1 MTRFDVPL
9 SLDALRQTYR
19 CPSETADEWLPRA
32 DAPGWNQVLGWLMEQ
47 GGDVLAALSSDLQHQ
62 LREHGAT
69 FDPQHQQNRTLDL
82 IPWLFDPAEW
92 DPIEAGL
99 VQRRQL
105 LSLVLRDLYG
115 PQTLLR
121 DGILPPELIFRNA
134 SFLLPCHGLVPEDMD
149 WLVML
154 GCDLGRDANGRMTVY
169 ADGSQAP
176 GGMGYVLE
184 NRVAINQVVPEL
196 AQRFDKRHL
205 ASFFKDLQRALVP
218 QIPYASEP
226 LIGLMTRHY
235 RDGQYFEHAF
245 LANYLDLALVHG
257 ADLMFREGRIW
268 LKTLSGLQPVDA
280 LMRYMPDN
288 LSDPLELEGDIAGTP
303 GLLQTIRQGN
313 LVCCNPPGAGLID
326 SGALLPFMEDLCQ
339 HLLGESLL
347 LPAVEAYWCGDPAQQ
362 KVVLGEL
369 IDMVVHDLEKP
380 GKLISYANAS
390 RREREKLAERIKTD
404 PTRFVARRILPLST
418 LPVWQKHEVQSRSVA
433 LRAFVLRQGSDDKVL
448 PGGLARCHEQPL
460 QLQLGLSTRFMAKDV
475 WLASPDDSSV
485 SLLHSTLTSVRLS
498 RKTGLLPSRVADHLF
513 WLGRYSERLN
523 LACRAMRAAL
533 PLISTLARDE
543 QVQTLTPLVEF
554 ACTING
560 GVFMPTDNVDE
571 LTHQLTSLFLYD
583 RKDGLL
589 AVLQALIMNAQ
600 SVREFFSEDT
610 WYVLERLQNAL
621 NQFPARGSVSRMD
634 RALDEIILLQSA
646 IYGLNNE
653 TMSRTQTLRFMD
665 IGQHIE
671 RAQQTTALLHKVFV
685 KYPQPPAALMEAV
698 LRMADTLMTYRRRY
712 RTELHPVAIIDL
724 LLLDEST
731 PRSVGYQCGRLK
743 RQVSL
748 LPVRD
753 STLAGLNAEQ
763 RLMVELV
770 SVLQLVDLEALV
782 SETGEPSPQLDELL
796 VRINNLLSKL
806 SEAITLAYFNH
817 ADIPRPI
824 DDV

>member
-1 MTRFDVPL
+1 MTRLDAPL
-9 SLDALRQTYR
+9 SLDALRQIYA
-19 CPSETADEWLPRA
+19 CPSPERDEWLPRWA
-32 DAPGWNQVLGWLMEQ
+32 QPGWSDVLGWLMGQ
-47 GGDVLAALSSDLQHQ
+47 GGDALGALSSDLQHQ

-82 IPWLFDPAEW
+82 FPWLFDLQEW
-92 DPIEAGL
+92 HTIEAGL
-99 VQRRQL
+99 IQRREL
-105 LSLVLRDLYG
+105 LSRVLKDLYG

-121 DGILPPELIFRNA
+121 DGILPPELIYRNA
-134 SFLLPCHGLVPEDMD
+134 GFLLPCHDLLPEDMD
-149 WLVML
+149 WLVTL
-154 GCDLGRDANGRMTVY
+154 GCDLGRDTDGRMTVFG
-169 ADGSQAP
+169 DCSQSP

-184 NRVAINQVVPEL
+184 NRLAINQVVPEL
-196 AQRFDKRHL
+196 TQHFDKRHL
-205 ASFFKDLQRALVP
+205 AAFFKDLQRALVP
-218 QIPYASEP
+218 QTPYASEP
-226 LIGLMTRHY
+226 LIGLLTRNY
-235 RDGQYFEHAF
+235 RDSQYFEHAF

-280 LMRYMPDN
+280 LIRYMPDH
-288 LSDPLELEGDIAGTP
+288 LSDPLELDSDIAGSP
-303 GLLQTIRQGN
+303 GLLQAIRQGN
-313 LVCCNPPGAGLID
+313 LVCANPPGAGLVD
-326 SGALLPFMEDLCQ
+326 SGALLPFMETLCR
-339 HLLGESLL
+339 HLLDEDLL
-347 LPAVEAYWCGDPAQQ
+347 LPSVPAYWCGDPAQCEI
-362 KVVLGEL
+362 VLDEL
-369 IDMVVHDLEKP
+369 IDMVVHDLAVP
-380 GKLISYANAS
+380 GQRISFANAS
-390 RREREKLAERIKTD
+390 RRERAGLAERIKAD
-404 PTRFVARRILPLST
+404 PQRFVARRILPLST
-418 LPVWQKHEVQSRSVA
+418 VPVWQKQSVQCRFAS
-433 LRAFVLRQGSDDKVL
+433 LRTFVLHQAKHDQVL
-448 PGGLARCHEQPL
+448 PGGLARCHEQAL
-460 QLQLGLSTRFMAKDV
+460 QLQLGLTSRFTAKDV
-475 WLASPDDSSV
+475 WLQSPDGDSV
-485 SLLHSTLTSVRLS
+485 SLLHSALTKVRLS
-498 RKTGLLPSRVADHLF
+498 RKSGLLPSRVADHLF

-543 QVQTLTPLVEF
+543 QVRTLTPLVEF

-560 GVFMPTDNVDE
+560 GVFMPTEQEDE
-571 LTHQLTSLFLYD
+571 LTHQLTSLFLYE

-589 AVLQALIMNAQ
+589 SVLQALIMNAQ

-685 KYPQPPAALMEAV
+685 KYPQPGSNLMEAV

-724 LLLDEST
+724 LLLDEGT
-731 PRSVGYQCGRLK
+731 PRSVGYQCARLK

-748 LPVRD
+748 LPERD
-753 STLAGLNAEQ
+753 STLTGLNAEQ

-770 SVLQLVDLEALV
+770 SLLQLVDLEALV
-782 SETGEPSPQLDELL
+782 SEQGEPSSQLDELL
-796 VRINNLLSKL
+796 TRINNLLTKL

>member
-1 MTRFDVPL
+1 MTRLDARL
-9 SLDALRQTYR
+9 SLEDIRQSYQ
-19 CPSETADEWLPRA
+19 CPSRAMDEWLPRA
-32 DAPGWNQVLGWLMEQ
+32 EDSGWSQVLGWLMEQ
-47 GGDVLAALSSDLQHQ
+47 GGDVLGALSSDLQHQ

-82 IPWLFDPAEW
+82 IPWLFDLEEW
-92 DPIEAGL
+92 ETVEAGL
-99 VQRRQL
+99 AQRRRL
-105 LSLVLRDLYG
+105 LSAVLRDLYG
-115 PQTLLR
+115 PQKLLQ
-121 DGILPPELIFRNA
+121 DGILPPELIYSNA
-134 SFLLPCHGLVPEDMD
+134 SFLLPCHGLLPDDMD

-154 GCDLGRDANGRMTVY
+154 GCDMGRDAQGRMTVY
-169 ADGSQAP
+169 GDCSQAP
-176 GGMGYVLE
+176 GGLGYVLE

-196 AQRFDKRHL
+196 TQRFDKRHL
-205 ASFFKDLQRALVP
+205 ANFFKDLQRALVP

-226 LIGLMTRHY
+226 LIGLMTRNY

-280 LMRYMPDN
+280 LLRYMPDY
-288 LSDPLELEGDIAGTP
+288 LSDPLELDSDIAGSP

-313 LVCCNPPGAGLID
+313 LLCCNPPGSALVDG
-326 SGALLPFMEDLCQ
+326 GALLPYMETLCR
-339 HLLGESLL
+339 HLLDESLI
-347 LPAVEAYWCGDPAQQ
+347 LPSVEAYWCGDPEQRQ
-362 KVVLGEL
+362 IVLDEL
-369 IDMVVHDLEKP
+369 IDMVIHDLEKP
-380 GKLISYANAS
+380 GKLITYANAS
-390 RREREKLAERIKTD
+390 RREREGLADRIAEE
-404 PTRFVARRILPLST
+404 PQRFVARRILPLST
-418 LPVWQKHEVQSRSVA
+418 LPVWQKREVQARNVA
-433 LRAFVLRQGSDDKVL
+433 LRSFVLRHAEGDKIL
-448 PGGLARCHEQPL
+448 PGGLARCHEQSL
-460 QLQLGLSTRFMAKDV
+460 QLQLGLGTKFMAKDV
-475 WLASPDDSSV
+475 WLQSPDDSPI
-485 SLLHSTLTSVRLS
+485 SLLHNTMTSVRLS

-523 LACRAMRAAL
+523 LACRAMRASL
-533 PLISTLARDE
+533 PLVSTLSRNE
-543 QVQTLTPLVEF
+543 QVPTLTPLVEF

-560 GVFMPTDNVDE
+560 GVFMPTEFMEE
-571 LTHQLTSLFLYD
+571 LTHQLTGLFLYE

-600 SVREFFSEDT
+600 SVREYFSEDT
-610 WYVLERLQNAL
+610 WYVLERLQSAL
-621 NQFPARGSVSRMD
+621 NQFPARGSTSRMD

-685 KYPQPPAALMEAV
+685 KYPRPPAALMEAV

-724 LLLDEST
+724 LLLDEGT
-731 PRSVGYQCGRLK
+731 PRSVGYQCARLK
-743 RQVSL
+743 RQVNL
-748 LPVRD
+748 LPERD
-753 STLAGLNAEQ
+753 STLTGLNAEQ

-770 SVLQLVDLEALV
+770 STLQLVDLEALI
-782 SETGEPSPQLDELL
+782 SESGEPSPQLDELL
-796 VRINNLLSKL
+796 TRINNLLSKL

>member
-1 MTRFDVPL
+1 MTRLDAPL
-9 SLDALRQTYR
+9 SLDALRQIYA
-19 CPSETADEWLPRA
+19 CPSPERDEWLPRW
-32 DAPGWNQVLGWLMEQ
+32 DQPGWSDVLGWLMGQ
-47 GGDVLAALSSDLQHQ
+47 GGDALGALSSDLQHQ

-82 IPWLFDPAEW
+82 FPWLFDLQEW
-92 DPIEAGL
+92 HTIEAGL
-99 VQRRQL
+99 IQRREL
-105 LSLVLRDLYG
+105 LSRVLKDLYG

-121 DGILPPELIFRNA
+121 DGILPPELIYRNA
-134 SFLLPCHGLVPEDMD
+134 GFLLPCHDLLPEAMD
-149 WLVML
+149 WLVTL
-154 GCDLGRDANGRMTVY
+154 GCDLGRDADGRMTVFG
-169 ADGSQAP
+169 DCSQSP

-184 NRVAINQVVPEL
+184 NRLAINQVVPEL
-196 AQRFDKRHL
+196 TQHFDKRHL
-205 ASFFKDLQRALVP
+205 AAFFKDFQRALVP
-218 QIPYASEP
+218 QTPYASEP
-226 LIGLMTRHY
+226 LIGLLTRNY
-235 RDGQYFEHAF
+235 RDSQYFEHAF

-280 LMRYMPDN
+280 LIRYMPDH
-288 LSDPLELEGDIAGTP
+288 LSDPLELDSDIAGSP
-303 GLLQTIRQGN
+303 GLLQAIRQGN
-313 LVCCNPPGAGLID
+313 LVCANPPGAGLVD
-326 SGALLPFMEDLCQ
+326 SGALLPFMEKLCR
-339 HLLGESLL
+339 HLLDEDLL
-347 LPAVEAYWCGDPAQQ
+347 LPSVPAYWCGDPEHCEI
-362 KVVLGEL
+362 VLDEL
-369 IDMVVHDLEKP
+369 IDMVVHDLAVP
-380 GKLISYANAS
+380 DQRISFANAS
-390 RREREKLAERIKTD
+390 RRERAALAERIKAD
-404 PTRFVARRILPLST
+404 PQRFVARRILPLST
-418 LPVWQKHEVQSRSVA
+418 VPVWQKQSVQCRFAS
-433 LRAFVLRQGSDDKVL
+433 LRTFVLHQAKHDQVL
-448 PGGLARCHEQPL
+448 PGGLARCHEQAL
-460 QLQLGLSTRFMAKDV
+460 QLQLGLTSRFTAKDV
-475 WLASPDDSSV
+475 WLQSPDGDSV
-485 SLLHSTLTSVRLS
+485 SLLHSALTKVRLS
-498 RKTGLLPSRVADHLF
+498 RKSGLLPSRVADHLF

-533 PLISTLARDE
+533 PLISTLTRDE
-543 QVQTLTPLVEF
+543 QVRTLTPLVEF

-560 GVFMPTDNVDE
+560 GVFMPTEQEDE
-571 LTHQLTSLFLYD
+571 LTHQLTSLFLYE

-589 AVLQALIMNAQ
+589 SVLQALIMNAQ

-685 KYPQPPAALMEAV
+685 KYPQPGSNLMEAV

-724 LLLDEST
+724 LLLDEGT
-731 PRSVGYQCGRLK
+731 PRSVGYQCARLK

-748 LPVRD
+748 LPERD
-753 STLAGLNAEQ
+753 STLTGLNAEQ

-770 SVLQLVDLEALV
+770 SLLQLVDLEALV
-782 SETGEPSPQLDELL
+782 SEQGEPSSQLDELL
-796 VRINNLLSKL
+796 TRINNLLTKL